1 MHTVLPERKIR
12 PRTAAVALAGDN
24 GRVIRPADAGD
35 FPFLRAMLFE
45 AAHWR
50 AGTPRPATEE
60 TFAHPALARYVEGWG
75 RAGDAGVVAGEGGRR
90 VGAAWYRLFSA
101 DRPGYGFVDA
111 RTPELSVGVLAHA
124 RGRGVGTALVH
135 ALLEQ
140 ARGAGFEAISLSV
153 EPDNPAV
160 RLYERAGF
168 TRVGGTG
175 AWTMLV
181 EL

>member
-1 MHTVLPERKIR
+1 M
-12 PRTAAVALAGDN
+12 
-24 GRVIRPADAGD
+24 
-35 FPFLRAMLFE
+35 
-45 AAHWR
+45 
-50 AGTPRPATEE
+50 
-60 TFAHPALARYVEGWG
+60 
-75 RAGDAGVVAGEGGRR
+75 
-90 VGAAWYRLFSA
+90 
-101 DRPGYGFVDA
+101 
-111 RTPELSVGVLAHA
+111 
-124 RGRGVGTALVH
+124 H
-135 ALLEQ
+135 ALLGQ